1 MSGVGSLSWDGS
13 QFGPVIGWPFL
24 MFIAT
29 LFVIPRNLKQPEC
42 PSTEEQIEKMWYIYI
57 AGYYPT
63 IKNKGI
69 MKFIGKWI
77 EPENIILS
85 DVTQAQ
91 KDMHGMYYS
100 LISGYQP

>member
-1 MSGVGSLSWDGS
+1 
-13 QFGPVIGWPFL
+13 
-24 MFIAT
+24 
-29 LFVIPRNLKQPEC
+29 
-42 PSTEEQIEKMWYIYI
+42 MWYIYI

-69 MKFIGKWI
+69 MKFAGKWI